1 MKCIKIYQYNWSES
15 ELAPHDVLNGDFLTC
30 CSDVKSEH
38 EVLDYFSFSDVSM

>member
-38 EVLDYFSFSDVSM
+38 EVLDYFIFSDVSM